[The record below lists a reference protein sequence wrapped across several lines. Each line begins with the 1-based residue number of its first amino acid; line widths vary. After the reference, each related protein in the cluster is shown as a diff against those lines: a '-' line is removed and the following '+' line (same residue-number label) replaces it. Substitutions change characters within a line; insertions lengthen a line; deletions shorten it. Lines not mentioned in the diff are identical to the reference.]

1 MAFPTVNYDLSN
13 RTDVP
18 SSLGGKAIQMVRF
31 SKSITTAMLAVG
43 IVTKLG
49 ELPAGSRIVGGYLEV
64 PDLDSDGSP
73 ALTIG
78 IGYRDANASVDDVDC
93 ILDAVTTGQAGG
105 LCTLDEH
112 AGLSF
117 EAEANGWIA
126 LTIGVGGTSY
136 TTIVI
141 KGQIVLGYD
150 G

>member
-1 MAFPTVNYDLSN
+1 MAFPTVDYDLSN

-64 PDLDSDGSP
+64 SDFDSNGSP
-73 ALTIG
+73 TLTIG
-78 IGYRDANASVDDVDC
+78 IGYRDAETNSDDVDG

-105 LCTLDEH
+105 LNTTFLT
-112 AGLSF
+112 AGVDRQF
-117 EAEANGWIA
+117 TYDTDITFTAEAGA
-126 LTIGVGGTSY
+126 ATAVAGTA
-136 TTIVI
+136 
-141 KGQIVLGYD
+141 VLVLFVVLP
-150 G
+150 